1 MRGLS
6 ALICILAVC
15 LALPAEA
22 WNATGHRVIAAIA
35 YDRLTPGTR
44 ARVDELI
51 RRHPDY
57 PRFITPA
64 ASVRAGQIRSDPR
77 FYDESGSA
85 AAPTPLLAGFPS
97 MARHAAWH
105 HFHCPSRRRNSATG
119 TGAPDALSE
128 MKGCSANRRSGGQHA
143 GSLLCPG
150 LVGASDRRISM
161 NLCIAPVGF

>member
-1 MRGLS
+1 
-6 ALICILAVC
+6 
-15 LALPAEA
+15 
-22 WNATGHRVIAAIA
+22 VIAAIA
-35 YDRLTPGTR
+35 YDRLTPATR

-57 PRFITPA
+57 ARFLTPAASGARAAFIA
-64 ASVRAGQIRSDPR
+64 ASVRADQIRSDPR

-128 MKGCSANRRSGGQHA
+128 IERLLGESALRRA
-143 GSLLCPG
+143 
-150 LVGASDRRISM
+150 ARRFPPM
-161 NLCIAPVGF
+161 PWFGWCI